1 MTIGLFSVGLSSG
14 LISDLGGS
22 LLRLAQADPGA
33 MGGGGGGSAAAAAA
47 DGASKSAGSGAFIE
61 QMMIFG
67 AIFLVFWLLILR
79 PQQKK
84 AKEHTSF
91 LETLKI
97 GTKVVTSSGI
107 YGKITAIEDKTVKL
121 EIAPKVVIK
130 VLKSQVAGVEA
141 EAVTAVADANAR

>member
-1 MTIGLFSVGLSSG
+1 MSMGITN
-14 LISDLGGS
+14 LGGT
-22 LLRLAQADPGA
+22 LLRIAQTAPAASGK
-33 MGGGGGGSAAAAAA
+33 GGVAAAAGGEA
-47 DGASKSAGSGAFIE
+47 KSGGTGAFVE
-61 QMMIFG
+61 QLLIFG

-84 AKEHTSF
+84 AKEHTGF

-107 YGKITAIEDKTVKL
+107 YGTITALEDKAVKL

-130 VLKSQVAGVEA
+130 VLKSQVAGVEGD
-141 EAVTAVADANAR
+141 AVDAVASAGAR